1 VHHWLYVLRDECNL
15 VLREI
20 STPLVIARVG
30 HGTFSRQRLCGYLIG
45 IADKHVLRDKTR
57 PRMKNRKI
65 SLNLEG
71 ISY

>member
-1 VHHWLYVLRDECNL
+1 MSLGDECSS

-30 HGTFSRQRLCGYLIG
+30 HGTFFRQRLYGYLIG
-45 IADKHVLRDKTR
+45 IVDKYVLRGKTR
-57 PRMKNRKI
+57 PRKKNRKI
-65 SLNLEG
+65 SLDLEG